1 LKIFLF
7 SEAID
12 LSSTDLTEEKIN
24 QMIAGLVDG
33 QGHQIVQRDKF
44 MPLQQ
49 VNTGKS
55 VESSINFL
63 KNVSVSISVELGKC
77 HLSIRE
83 ILGLKNG
90 SVLRLDK
97 MAGEPVEILVN
108 NLLLA
113 RGEVLIINDVVGVRV
128 NTLVDEEKK

>member
-1 LKIFLF
+1 M
-7 SEAID
+7 
-12 LSSTDLTEEKIN
+12 SSTDLTEEKIN
-24 QMIAGLVDG
+24 QMMACLVDG
-33 QGHQIVQRDKF
+33 QVHKVVQRVKF
-44 MPLQQ
+44 MPLHP

-63 KNVSVSISVELGKC
+63 KNVSVSLSVELGKC
-77 HLSIRE
+77 NLSIKE
-83 ILGLKNG
+83 ILDLKNG

-108 NLLLA
+108 NQILA

-128 NTLVDEEKK
+128 NNLVDEEKK